1 MSDRLK
7 RLIDEQN
14 RVWTR
19 MNDIRDTAEREG
31 RDLTAEER
39 ANWDEA
45 ETRLTEVSGDIER
58 ENRFAA
64 LDRVDRSQVV
74 VASGEPEGR
83 EAGGEDDREARYARA
98 FDAYMRRGMNALG
111 GDDQQLL
118 MQRFQSGESRA
129 QSSQDDPLGGYL
141 VPDGFRATITE
152 TMKAFGGLL
161 GVATVLT
168 TATGADLPWPTNDD
182 TSNEGE
188 FLAENMPLSEMN
200 VTLGQRKLQAHTV
213 NSKIVRVPVQLLQD
227 SAFDLN
233 SWLPRKQGE
242 RIGRRVARA
251 FTQGTGVD
259 QPEGIT
265 TVVATGATGTGTISS
280 GVAYKYTDLVDL
292 EHAVDPAYRSRGR
305 YLLHDTA
312 LKHIRKVVDE
322 QGRPLWVPVPAPG
335 FPPTINGFEYTIDNS
350 MPAVGASS
358 KSIAFGDFRAGYVIR
373 QVQGVQALRLTERY
387 ADYLQVGFLSFARLD
402 GKVDDAAALR
412 LLVSPAS

>member
-14 RVWTR
+14 TVWKR
-19 MNDIRDTAEREG
+19 MNDIRDAAERES
-31 RDLTAEER
+31 RDMTAEER
-39 ANWDEA
+39 ANWDQAEA
-45 ETRLTEVSGDIER
+45 RLSEVSGDIER
-58 ENRFAA
+58 ENRFAT
-64 LDRVDRSQVV
+64 LDRIDRSQIIPT
-74 VASGEPEGR
+74 SREPEGR
-83 EAGGEDDREARYARA
+83 ETGDDREQRYAAA
-98 FDAYMRRGMNALG
+98 FNTYMRRGMNALG
-111 GDDQQLL
+111 HEEQELL
-118 MQRFQSGESRA
+118 MQRFQGGESRA
-129 QSSQDDPLGGYL
+129 QATSDDTLGGYL
-141 VPDGFRATITE
+141 VPEDFRNVITE

-161 GVATVLT
+161 GVANVIT

-182 TSNEGE
+182 TGNEGE
-188 FLAENMPLSEMN
+188 FLAENTQLNETT
-200 VTLGQRKLQAHTV
+200 VTLGQRKLFAHTV

-227 SAFDLN
+227 SAFNLN
-233 SWLPRKQGE
+233 TWLPRKQGE

-251 FTQGTGVD
+251 FTQGSGVD

-265 TVVATGATGTGTISS
+265 TVVATGATGSGTISS
-280 GVAYKYTDLVDL
+280 GVAFGYTDLVDL

-312 LKHIRKVVDE
+312 LKHIRKVVDD

-335 FPPTINGFEYTIDNS
+335 FPATINGFEYTIDNS
-350 MPAVGASS
+350 MPTVAASS
-358 KSIAFGDFRAGYVIR
+358 KSVAFGDFQSGYIIR

-412 LLVSPAS
+412 LLVSPSS